1 MDAPI
6 LLDTDIMVDF
16 LRGHPK
22 AIALVRMH
30 STRIILP
37 SIVAA
42 ELYAGV
48 KGDEELK
55 TLDSLIALFRVVAVS
70 REIARA
76 GGLYR
81 RDYGKSHG
89 VGLADAIVAATADV
103 ENADLK
109 TLNTRHYPMFK
120 GLRPPYTKGA
130 ESQPSS
136 PGDP

>member
-1 MDAPI
+1 MEAPI
-6 LLDTDIMVDF
+6 LADTDIMVDF
-16 LRGHPK
+16 LRGLPK
-22 AIALVRMH
+22 AVALVRMH

-37 SIVAA
+37 GLVVA

-48 KGDEELK
+48 KGDEELR
-55 TLDSLIALFRVVAVS
+55 TLDNLIALFRVIPVS
-70 REIARA
+70 REIARI

-103 ENADLK
+103 EHAELK

-120 GLRPPYTKGA
+120 NLKPAYTKVSEG
-130 ESQPSS
+130 QPSI
-136 PGDP
+136 P